1 MKNYS
6 VKFEFEYWTHAETE
20 EQALR
25 ISEEKLM
32 EDLRN
37 NEASLFADVKVEEI
51 GEP

>member
-1 MKNYS
+1 MNNYA

-20 EQALR
+20 DQALR

-37 NEASLFADVKVEEI
+37 NEARLFAEVKVEEI
-51 GEP
+51 DEP